1 LNPQECWEI
10 FEKISAYVSGEIE
23 GEEARE
29 AERLILEDPEKRCL
43 AESYS
48 RMLAAFSTLAEKSPH
63 GSRGPRH
70 PLGLPLGV
78 PPADERPVS
87 RMINRRT
94 RRSGTNRVLV
104 GPGG

>member
-1 LNPQECWEI
+1 MNPQECWEI

-29 AERLILEDPEKRCL
+29 AERLILEDPEKRRL

-63 GSRGPRH
+63 APTEVVDH
-70 PLGLPLGV
+70 
-78 PPADERPVS
+78 A
-87 RMINRRT
+87 T
-94 RRSGTNRVLV
+94 RWAYLSEFLRQTN
-104 GPGG
+104 GQ